1 MNSEAI
7 LVSPRPLDEIVRDE
21 TAGKGSIEIIDL
33 KEAVEEEEKLG
44 T

>member
-1 MNSEAI
+1 MY
-7 LVSPRPLDEIVRDE
+7 LTCRPLDELVRDE
-21 TAGKGSIEIIDL
+21 TAGKGSIEIVDL

>member
-1 MNSEAI
+1 MVP
-7 LVSPRPLDEIVRDE
+7 LRPLDELVRDE
-21 TAGKGSIEIIDL
+21 TAGKGSIEIVDL